1 MTSTQTFI
9 LSLVVL
15 IGGGLLIRFPPPSVD
30 PAILIP
36 FVTGAIGT
44 VLGYVFSGRAATE
57 TAAHIQAS
65 QPTITATGE
74 PPTIVATPTPPPA
87 VVPEG

>member
-9 LSLVVL
+9 LSVIVI

-44 VLGYVFSGRAATE
+44 VLGYVFSGRSATE
-57 TAAHIQAS
+57 TAQHIASS
-65 QPTITATGE
+65 QPTITTTGN
-74 PPTIVATPTPPPA
+74 PPSTTVTPTI
-87 VVPEG
+87 EGGA